1 MKITAL
7 IPVKGFRN
15 AKQRLS
21 ALLGGAEREA
31 FAEAMFREVLC
42 QVLRASG
49 ISETVV
55 VTGDDKVAAIAGS
68 LGARVILENAE
79 TGETAAV
86 DFARTSL
93 KNAGCEAVLILPGDL
108 PLLRSGDIDV
118 VLRQVPDGQIAPFAL
133 LIPSH
138 DKLGTNA
145 LLLAPPDII
154 KLRFGYDSFSY
165 HTSQVSAQGL
175 PIRCFE
181 NEHIALD
188 IDEPQDLEKC
198 LADLSDDG
206 EALKTLR
213 RFIAAR
219 RSEPSRRVAQA

>member
-1 MKITAL
+1 MKVTAL

-21 ALLGGAEREA
+21 AFLGSAEREA
-31 FAEAMFREVLC
+31 LAEAMFRD
-42 QVLRASG
+42 VLRQVRRARG
-49 ISETVV
+49 LFETVV

-68 LGARVILENAE
+68 LGARVIVESAE

-93 KNAGCEAVLILPGDL
+93 EDAGCEAVLIIPGDL
-108 PLLRSGDIDV
+108 PLIRSGDIES
-118 VLRQVPDGQIAPFAL
+118 VLAQIPDCQIAPFAL

-138 DKLGTNA
+138 DRLGTNA

-154 KLRFGYDSFSY
+154 KLRFGYDSFRY
-165 HTSQVSAQGL
+165 HISQVSAQGL
-175 PIRCFE
+175 PVRCFE

-188 IDEPQDLEKC
+188 IDEPKDLEKF
-198 LADLSDDG
+198 LTYSSDSS

-213 RFIAAR
+213 RFAGDQ
-219 RSEPSRRVAQA
+219 RSQPTPRVGEA

>member
-1 MKITAL
+1 MKVTAL

-21 ALLGGAEREA
+21 AFLGSAEREA
-31 FAEAMFREVLC
+31 LAEAMFRDVLR
-42 QVLRASG
+42 QVLRARG
-49 ISETVV
+49 LVETVV

-68 LGARVILENAE
+68 LGATVMLESAE

-93 KNAGCEAVLILPGDL
+93 KDAGAEAVMIIPGDL
-108 PLLRSGDIDV
+108 PLVRSGDIES
-118 VLRQVPDGQIAPFAL
+118 VLAQVPDGQIAPFAL
-133 LIPSH
+133 LVPSH
-138 DKLGTNA
+138 DRLGTNA

-154 KLRFGYDSFSY
+154 KLRFGHDSFRY
-165 HTSQVSAQGL
+165 HISQVSAQGL
-175 PIRCFE
+175 PVRCFE

-188 IDEPQDLEKC
+188 IDEPKDLEKF
-198 LADLSDDG
+198 LTFPSDSS

-213 RFIAAR
+213 RFVADQ
-219 RSEPSRRVAQA
+219 RSQPTRRVGEA

>member
-21 ALLGGAEREA
+21 ALLGSAEREA
-31 FAEAMFREVLC
+31 FAEAMFRDVLR

-49 ISETVV
+49 ITETVV

-68 LGARVILENAE
+68 LGARVM
-79 TGETAAV
+79 
-86 DFARTSL
+86 
-93 KNAGCEAVLILPGDL
+93 LPGDL
-108 PLLRSGDIDV
+108 PLLRSGDIEV
-118 VLRQVPDGQIAPFAL
+118 VIGQVPDGQIAPFAL
-133 LIPSH
+133 LVPSH